1 MNDEPSSAARSA
13 RTSPAPPGR
22 RGARRYGAALLMVLV
37 PYGTAAGYL
46 KLQETELVFRAEAS
60 RAAMTAMLPAGVDEV
75 AIPAVDGSNLAA
87 VRLRRP
93 DAASG
98 MWILHLH
105 GNADSAF
112 SRRQLEHLRRLGAF
126 GYSVLAPDTRGLG
139 RTPGTPGEAGYVA
152 DAEAALRW
160 LLAAGV
166 PESRILVWGHS
177 LGSGPAVELAARH
190 PGLAGLVTFGAFTSV
205 PDRGAEL
212 YPWLPVKLIASIRF
226 DNLARIGAVRIPVV
240 IAHATTD
247 LTIPYPHGQRL
258 YAAANAPKQLL
269 KLDAVEDDGFGGH
282 VTALYDQLE
291 RLRPL
296 LPVPGSQEQAAALP
310 PPPR

>member
-1 MNDEPSSAARSA
+1 MADERTAGARAATTGPA
-13 RTSPAPPGR
+13 RPARP
-22 RGARRYGAALLMVLV
+22 GARRYGAALLVVLV
-37 PYGTAAGYL
+37 PYGVAAGYL
-46 KLQETELVFRAEAS
+46 KLQETELVFHALAS
-60 RAAMTAMLPAGVDEV
+60 RAVVATALPAGLDDVT
-75 AIPAVDGSNLAA
+75 IPGEGGTTLAA
-87 VRLRRP
+87 VRLRLP
-93 DAASG
+93 DAATG
-98 MWILHLH
+98 TWILHLH

-112 SRRQLEHLRRLGAF
+112 SRGQMEHVRRLGAL

-139 RTPGTPGEAGYVA
+139 RTPGTPSEAGYVA

-166 PESRILVWGHS
+166 PASRIIVWGHS

-247 LTIPYPHGQRL
+247 ATIPYAHARRL
-258 YAAANAPKQLL
+258 YAAANEPKQLL
-269 KLDAVEDDGFGGH
+269 TLAAVTDDGFGGH

-296 LPVPGSQEQAAALP
+296 LPAPAAQEQAGAAP
-310 PPPR
+310 PQPR